1 MVLVFD
7 IGNSSICFG
16 VADVSGEHAEL
27 LMRSRIATVP
37 ARSTDEY
44 ILLIRDVL
52 HLHGINKEQIN
63 AIAVSS
69 VVPELTATIAAA
81 AAYFTDSRPLIIGP
95 GVRTGLSIRVDS
107 QTQLGTDI
115 VSNAVAAL
123 SHAAPPVVIVDMGT
137 ATTITAVDESSTM
150 IGAIICPG
158 LRVAMQALSA
168 SASLIGGSDLLR
180 PPALIGKNTHDSVNS
195 GVINGH
201 VLMIDGF
208 IRELRQLL
216 TPTAD
221 AKLSLI
227 ATGGLAELVVPY
239 CRNKFTMI
247 PDLTLLGVAEIFRRN
262 DRKNFV

>member
-1 MVLVFD
+1 MILAFD
-7 IGNSSICFG
+7 IGNSSVCFG
-16 VADVSGEHAEL
+16 VADISGERTEL
-27 LMRSRIATVP
+27 LMRSKIAAAPV
-37 ARSTDEY
+37 RSTDEY

-52 HLHGINKEQIN
+52 QLHSIDKAQID
-63 AIAVSS
+63 AVAVSS
-69 VVPELTATIAAA
+69 VVPALTAPITAA
-81 AAYFTDSRPLIIGP
+81 AAYFTDSRPLIVGP

-123 SHAAPPVVIVDMGT
+123 SHTAPPAVIVDMGT
-137 ATTITAVDESSTM
+137 ATTITAVDDSATM
-150 IGAIICPG
+150 IGTIICPG
-158 LRVAMQALSA
+158 LRVSMQALSS
-168 SASLIGGSDLLR
+168 SASLIAGSDFQR

-208 IRELRQLL
+208 IRELRQILA
-216 TPTAD
+216 PDTA

-239 CRNKFTMI
+239 CRNKFTVI

-262 DRKNFV
+262 HRKNFV